1 MKNIRTAFG
10 YTPGV
15 SGANRGRVLE
25 LVLLAGLLV
34 LTGSAVLF
42 HIYLVKNVAVER
54 KEHLFALEIADN
66 LLSEMEIRLREEP
79 ELLETMSEEE
89 PLPVGGLLR
98 KSRYLSAWE
107 KRPLAEQDPLVKEPL
122 AGFTSRFFVTA
133 LDTADGMGGSPGR
146 LVTVEVSWPRGR
158 VVMRSTV
165 TPPSLGN
172 WIVGEREGEHQ

>member
-1 MKNIRTAFG
+1 MKHIR
-10 YTPGV
+10 PV
-15 SGANRGRVLE
+15 SGYNRGRVLE
-25 LVLLAGLLV
+25 LVLLAGLLI
-34 LTGSAVLF
+34 LTGSAVFF
-42 HIYLVKNVAVER
+42 HIYLVKTVAEER

-79 ELLETMSEEE
+79 ELLATASEEE

-98 KSRYLSAWE
+98 KSRYLRACE
-107 KRPLAEQDPLVKEPL
+107 KRPLAEQDPLIKEPL

-133 LDTADGMGGSPGR
+133 PDVADGTGGSPSR

-165 TPPSLGN
+165 TPPSRGN
-172 WIVGEREGEHQ
+172 WIAGEREGEHR